1 MARLPRSAENQTK
14 IIGQAASRGPSGKDQ
29 GRIEMSADH
38 EWRLLAR
45 AEELD
50 DTSDLAEEVT
60 MILGGAR
67 AARLDPGALGG
78 LTGAA
83 LALGEDGRAVYAAG
97 PRGLMT
103 AFADDAEFLGAVAE
117 AEDEVA
123 GLLAAARELQAEA
136 TAAVAAARAAHAAAR
151 AVPSG
156 TAEQAEARAAALAD
170 AAGRIALAR
179 DAVQVTGTLAGRLE
193 RAACRLA
200 AVPEDLGETY
210 EAVYA
215 LLRRGGV
222 MPKDGDW
229 LSGDDPPGQR
239 PPGGRA
245 GPADLVHAV
254 PGRAQPP
261 ERAGTGPS
269 RPEAAVPAESRS

>member
-1 MARLPRSAENQTK
+1 
-14 IIGQAASRGPSGKDQ
+14 
-29 GRIEMSADH
+29 MSADH

-45 AEELD
+45 AE
-50 DTSDLAEEVT
+50 DLAETDDLAETVT
-60 MILGGAR
+60 CILGGAR

-136 TAAVAAARAAHAAAR
+136 TAAVAAARAAHVAAR
-151 AVPSG
+151 AMPSG
-156 TAEQAEARAAALAD
+156 TAEQAGARAAALAD
-170 AAGRIALAR
+170 AAERIALAR
-179 DAVQVTGTLAGRLE
+179 DAVQVAGMLAGRLE

-229 LSGDDPPGQR
+229 LSGDDPPGQ
-239 PPGGRA
+239 PLPGRRA
-245 GPADLVHAV
+245 GPANPVHAG

-261 ERAGTGPS
+261 DRIRTRPS
-269 RPEAAVPAESRS
+269 RPEAAAAAEGRS